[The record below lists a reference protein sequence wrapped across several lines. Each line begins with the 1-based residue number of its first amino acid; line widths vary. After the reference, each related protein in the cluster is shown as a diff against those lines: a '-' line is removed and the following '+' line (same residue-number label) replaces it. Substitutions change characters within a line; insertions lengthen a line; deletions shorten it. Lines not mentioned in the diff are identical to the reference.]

1 MSQTILE
8 TIGLL
13 NELEDTIK
21 EKPRILDDVISASV
35 ILLCSALRQIDNGGS
50 HGKERA
56 RAIAIS
62 LEKMVEDEHYALE
75 AFGFNN
81 HGL

>member
-13 NELEDTIK
+13 NELEDTIE
-21 EKPRILDDVISASV
+21 EKPRILDDVVAASV
-35 ILLCSALRQIDNGGS
+35 ILLCTALRQIDNGGP

-56 RAIAIS
+56 KAIGIS
-62 LEKMVEDEHYALE
+62 LEKMVEDEQYALE

-81 HGL
+81 V